1 MTDEPENAWFSDNT
15 ATFGDRLAAAR
26 DQAALSQGDLA
37 KRLGVKLS
45 TLRAWEDDR
54 SEPRANK
61 LQMVSGVL
69 GVSMGWLMTG
79 EGDGVDAPD
88 AGALPPADGLE
99 ALLLELR
106 QVRADITKSNERLA
120 LLEKT
125 IRQRMKGE

>member
-15 ATFGDRLAAAR
+15 ATFCDILAAAR